1 MGLDEVFHG
10 VMDHGIEIVA
20 RLPAE
25 ESAGFGDVG
34 DAAVAI
40 LVAFTIKRLAAD
52 FDDFGMRISGPAEML
67 VEDRDHAMGEPPDRG
82 LVLRCA
88 EIEDLAISP

>member
-25 ESAGFGDVG
+25 QGAGFGDVG
-34 DAAVAI
+34 DAAA
-40 LVAFTIKRLAAD
+40 
-52 FDDFGMRISGPAEML
+52 
-67 VEDRDHAMGEPPDRG
+67 RG
-82 LVLRCA
+82 LEEVRTLSAKDPLEKPWTTEELEGLGRFFRDITGA
-88 EIEDLAISP
+88 ERTPAP